1 MILIIII
8 LILIILVFKL
18 NINIENYDGRASDIN
33 GIEKCADICSSIY
46 DVSAFAYDVSGNCYI
61 SKTSLSRPPIQI
73 HSYHKNFKP
82 TDIICNK
89 VNFIRTERDL
99 NDKNN
104 VISNRLYNCYIND
117 SVLKDENSEL
127 YYFEKGKKALKINR
141 EDVANL
147 PYDKEKMFRIQWPKN
162 RKELSD
168 IDISYND
175 KGIKDIY
182 WEPAV
187 ESKVIKDDPYR
198 VYENNFD
205 FKNTYQFC
213 ILNKNSLKP

>member
-18 NINIENYDGRASDIN
+18 NINIENYDGRVSDIN

-73 HSYHKNFKP
+73 HPYHKNFKP

-89 VNFIRTERDL
+89 VNFIRTDRDL

-127 YYFEKGKKALKINR
+127 YYFEKGKNALKINR

-147 PYDKEKMFRIQWPKN
+147 PYDKEKMFKIDWPKN

-187 ESKVIKDDPYR
+187 ESKVIKDNPYR

-213 ILNKNSLKP
+213 TVKYLI

>member
-18 NINIENYDGRASDIN
+18 NINIENYDGRVSEIN
-33 GIEKCADICSSIY
+33 KIENCANICSSIY
-46 DVSAFAYDVSGNCYI
+46 NVSAFAYDVNGNCYI
-61 SKTSLSRPPIQI
+61 SKTSLSRPPIQL
-73 HSYHKNFKP
+73 HPYHKNFKP

-89 VNFIRTERDL
+89 VNFIRSKKDL

-127 YYFEKGKKALKINR
+127 YYFEKDKKALKINR
-141 EDVANL
+141 EDITKL
-147 PYDKEKMFRIQWPKN
+147 PYDKEKMFKIDWPKN

-168 IDISYND
+168 IDISYDNTT
-175 KGIKDIY
+175 IKDIY
-182 WEPAV
+182 WEPAI
-187 ESKVIKDDPYR
+187 ESKVIKNDPYR
-198 VYENNFD
+198 VYENNYD
-205 FKNTYQFC
+205 FKNTYQTC
-213 ILNKNSLKP
+213 ILHP